1 MLAKSSL
8 QPSSIPT
15 YRRAWTL
22 FYQFLNTIFQSVSN
36 SFPISPNT
44 LALFI
49 AYMYNRNYAPSTVSS
64 YVSALGY
71 SHKFLGYSDPTK
83 AFFIIQMLKG
93 YNELG
98 DRLDA
103 RLPITLPVLQKLIE
117 SSAALSISEF
127 QCFQFRAMSTTAF
140 FAFLRIGEMT
150 HNSAKDASNLILQFQ
165 HVSKLVDSSNYVVA
179 LKITFG
185 NFKHSYNQRPFTIFL
200 NRQNSCC
207 PVQFLL
213 QYLAR
218 RGNRLGPL
226 FLNPDNNP
234 VSRKFFADL
243 LSLSLK
249 ACGRDST
256 RYKGHSFRIS
266 AASFAAERGMSDA
279 QIRALGGWK
288 STAFLKYIRIPS
300 PSTIFLLHVL
310 LA

>member
-98 DRLDA
+98 YRLDA

-117 SSAALSISEF
+117 SSATLSISEF
-127 QCFQFRAMSTTAF
+127 QCCQFRAMRTTAF

-150 HNSAKDASNLILQFQ
+150 YNSAKDASNLILQVQ

-200 NRQNSCC
+200 HRQNSCC

-213 QYLAR
+213 EYLAR
-218 RGNRLGPL
+218 RGNRPGPL

-249 ACGRDST
+249 ACGLDST
-256 RYKGHSFRIS
+256 RYKGHSFRIG

-279 QIRALGGWK
+279 QIRALGRWK
-288 STAFLKYIRIPS
+288 SNAFLKYIRIPS
-300 PSTIFLLHVL
+300 LST
-310 LA
+310 